1 MMVNPSG
8 EPHELRPPMPGV
20 QGFRDF
26 SLYMG
31 HMGNASKATIKQ
43 NPAYLLQ
50 VNGYTTLSLDSTVSR
65 CLHGSTLSPSFRSPA

>member
-1 MMVNPSG
+1 
-8 EPHELRPPMPGV
+8 MPGV

-43 NPAYLLQ
+43 NPAYILQ
-50 VNGYTTLSLDSTVSR
+50 VNGYTCSVLGLHSISLSAR
-65 CLHGSTLSPSFRSPA
+65 